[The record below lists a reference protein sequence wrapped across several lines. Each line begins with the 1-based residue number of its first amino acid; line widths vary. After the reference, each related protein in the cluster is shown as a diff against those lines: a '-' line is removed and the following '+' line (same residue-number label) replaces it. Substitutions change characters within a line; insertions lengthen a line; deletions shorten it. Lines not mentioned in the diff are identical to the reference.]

1 MKKSFAALAIIS
13 SFAFAGN
20 ALAYGAGDHILKG
33 GVNISK
39 PNVDSDD
46 FKFDP
51 AVSFAA
57 SYEYMYNDNVGVE
70 LSATTPAKFSESDLF
85 DVKKSTYT
93 AMINY
98 HFGDAN
104 SSIRPYIGAGMSYV
118 DVSGDLL
125 PGWGAAET
133 SVKGGAGAAVQVGM
147 NYQADNGFMVGVN
160 TKYTMTKYT
169 IKNDFYESK
178 DGLGDVSATI
188 SVGYK
193 F

>member
-20 ALAYGAGDHILKG
+20 ALAYGAGDHVLKG

-39 PNVDSDD
+39 PSVDGAESLDT
-46 FKFDP
+46 
-51 AVSFAA
+51 AVAFGA
-57 SYEYMYNDNVGVE
+57 SYTYMITDNASVE
-70 LSATTPAKFSESDLF
+70 FGATTPAKFESEGLY

-104 SSIRPYIGAGMSYV
+104 SSIRPYIGAGIAYV
-118 DVSGDLL
+118 NLSGSIL
-125 PGWGAAET
+125 PDYEYFKT
-133 SVKGGAGAAVQVGM
+133 DVKGGLGGAVQIGM
-147 NYQADNGFMVGVN
+147 DWQAQNGFIVGVN
-160 TKYTMTKYT
+160 TKYTLSKYT
-169 IKNDFYESK
+169 LENDYVEAS
-178 DGLGDVSATI
+178 DNLGDISAMI